1 MAMATTFDLPNFVGE
16 LFSLTPKTTPFLSMV
31 GSIHSGGE
39 AVESKEFTWQDYSMA
54 TRAQP
59 NILEGAVPV
68 SSQRARAE
76 RKNVVQIFQYGVD
89 ISYTKLAAIGQLGS
103 GGAVPVIPAT
113 SILGNQPVKNELAWQ
128 LQLKVEQ
135 AAMDANF
142 TLHNGVFVNPNDN
155 ATARRSRGLLPWI
168 TTNAVAAGAVALSD
182 ALIDQLLRTM
192 YTNGAPFREPIIGLD
207 IFQKQGL
214 SGIYGYAPEHRTI
227 GGVNIQMI
235 ETDVAPLGVVL
246 DRDLPDDTLVVYDLS
261 VIEPRFLSI
270 PGKGVF
276 FTEAMAKT
284 KASEEA
290 QLYGEMGFAAGPET
304 WHGKITGLTTS

>member
-1 MAMATTFDLPNFVGE
+1 MAMSTTFDLPNFVGE
-16 LFSLTPKTTPFLSMV
+16 LFSLTPKDTPFLDMV
-31 GSIHSGGE
+31 GSLSSGGQS
-39 AVESKEFTWQDYSMA
+39 VTSKEFTWQDYSMA

-68 SSQRARAE
+68 TSQRARAE

-89 ISYTKLAAIGQLGS
+89 ISYTKLAAVGSLGS
-103 GGAVPVIPAT
+103 GGAVPVIAAT
-113 SILGNQPVKNELAWQ
+113 AILGTQPVQNELSWQ
-128 LQLKVEQ
+128 LRLKVEQ
-135 AAMDANF
+135 AAMDANY

-155 ATARRSRGLLPWI
+155 ATARRSRGMLAWI
-168 TTNAVAAGAVALSD
+168 TTNAVASGAVALSD
-182 ALIDQLLRTM
+182 ALIDQLLRLM
-192 YTNGAPFREPIIGLD
+192 WNNGARFGNPVLGVD
-207 IFQKQGL
+207 IFQKQGI

-261 VIEPRFLSI
+261 VIEPRFLMV

-276 FTEAMAKT
+276 FTEPMAKT

-290 QLYGEMGFAAGPET
+290 QLYGEIGFAQGPET